1 MTNQPTGVR
10 RPEVALELAQTA
22 AAARA
27 VAAAHLRVSAHPLE
41 WDAWVDVVAA
51 DLERRSTGELRE
63 LCASALRSA
72 WSAQL
77 RREIDQHGRV
87 LAKIAGLT
95 LPAARTEAG
104 WRRVLAKVLRD
115 AGHGP
120 DAAITAQLLSTLPGT
135 ELVLLVHRI
144 ATLQE
149 AGSIDIEF
157 NRAWQGATRKGTV
170 EKEIT
175 RLKKAGLPN
184 ATRLAWAVIGLES
197 HRHVNLIWHQ
207 ANKLERVFPDREASD
222 LLAYGWMGLRT
233 ALLKYDLDLGF
244 AFSTYACTRITGS
257 IRDGVRAESP
267 VPKRLGTFARK
278 VAAAEAEL
286 TQSMGRSPSLEEV
299 SAFLGTEI
307 ERLKIVPR
315 LGPEASVDEIM
326 SGAAEHGGVPSWAI
340 DASVSP
346 EAHTEHVMV
355 SEAIEA
361 ALGKLEGEEAEA
373 IRLLIMEELH
383 PTAARQLTGA
393 TARQMRQRRDR
404 GVEQLREFL
413 SGWDPEITD
422 SR

>member
-10 RPEVALELAQTA
+10 RPEIALDLSRAA

-27 VAAAHLRVSAHPLE
+27 VAEAHRNVSANPIE
-41 WDAWVDVVAA
+41 WGAWVDVIAA
-51 DLERRSTGELRE
+51 DLERRSAGELR
-63 LCASALRSA
+63 ALVTAALQHA
-72 WSAQL
+72 WSAQI
-77 RREIDQHGRV
+77 RREIDLHAKS
-87 LAKIAGLT
+87 LAKVSGLT

-104 WRRVLAKVLRD
+104 WRRVLGEVLSA

-120 DAAITAQLLSTLPGT
+120 ETAITPALLGSLPGT
-135 ELVLLVHRI
+135 EQVVLVHRI
-144 ATLQE
+144 AALQS
-149 AGSIDIEF
+149 AGGVDTVIAD
-157 NRAWQGATRKGTV
+157 AWARSDSRGAV
-170 EKEIT
+170 EKEIS
-175 RLKKAGLPN
+175 RLKKAGLTN
-184 ATRLAWAVIGLES
+184 AARLGWAVIGLES

-207 ANKLERVFPDREASD
+207 ANKLERVFPDREAAD

-233 ALLKYDLDLGF
+233 ALLKYDVDLGF

-286 TQSMGRSPSLEEV
+286 TQTMGRAPSLEEV

-326 SGAAEHGGVPSWAI
+326 AGAGEHGGIPEWAI
-340 DASVSP
+340 DDSASP
-346 EAHTEHVMV
+346 ETRTEQVLV
-355 SEAIEA
+355 AEAIEA
-361 ALGKLEGEEAEA
+361 ALRKLHGDEAEA
-373 IRLLIMEELH
+373 VRLLIMEELH
-383 PTAARQLTGA
+383 PTAARQRTGA

-404 GVEQLREFL
+404 GLEQLRDFL
-413 SGWDPEITD
+413 AGWDPEITD
-422 SR
+422 AE